1 MGQRY
6 SEERRGWARAAMV
19 AGFICVFVVGIDVL
33 FLVPGVR
40 EFSAPLEKNIAG
52 AIFAVLVLGFV
63 ALFFVIQMVES
74 IADRGA
80 PGQLE
85 RVFWTSTI
93 AALLG
98 LAWLGLSLIG
108 AV

>member
-1 MGQRY
+1 
-6 SEERRGWARAAMV
+6 MV
-19 AGFICVFVVGIDVL
+19 AGFACILVVAGDIL
-33 FLVPGVR
+33 LLVPGIR

-52 AIFAVLVLGFV
+52 AIFVVLVLGFV
-63 ALFFVIQMVES
+63 AFFFVIQMVES
-74 IADRGA
+74 IADKGA

-85 RVFWTSTI
+85 RVFWTFTI
-93 AALLG
+93 TALLG